1 MTLKWHSNSS
11 LPQLLEFIKR
21 MGYIYYLETMLKMTL
36 AGKSNKGKVEKNMFN
51 FEEFRSTIRVTLNYD
66 PP

>member
-1 MTLKWHSNSS
+1 MTFKWHSNSC

-36 AGKSNKGKVEKNMFN
+36 AGKSNKGKVEKN
-51 FEEFRSTIRVTLNYD
+51 